1 MALAQT
7 WTELEIQIEGK
18 GFTRLNERV
27 DTWLRST
34 EIDQGVCASPACTR
48 AEGPDEL
55 LSTNLVATKGLNA
68 DHAKAASGTELPMPV
83 HKTHPWAF

>member
-34 EIDQGVCASPACTR
+34 EIDQGCLRLTC
-48 AEGPDEL
+48 L
-55 LSTNLVATKGLNA
+55 
-68 DHAKAASGTELPMPV
+68 
-83 HKTHPWAF
+83 HKS